1 MQGKQGERTL
11 APIQGFTLGVVGLA
25 AALMLAGCGTSGS
38 AGALDTNDAGPNS
51 VSGEASESATPAPDV
66 ESTEGQAERGSR
78 TYSAQQRDTR
88 VISAERIRVVNETIQ
103 RDAAAVG
110 LGTVHKIRVE
120 SEAPGVSVALLRVT
134 RNGSPQTLA
143 ATVSKVEGA
152 WFVAN
157 VETMPHAQDFQW

>member
-25 AALMLAGCGTSGS
+25 AALMLAGCGTTGS
-38 AGALDTNDAGPNS
+38 AGALDTNDAGPTS

-120 SEAPGVSVALLRVT
+120 SEAPNVSLVLLRVT
-134 RNGSPQTLA
+134 RNGSSQTLG
-143 ATVSKVEGA
+143 ATVIKSGGSWA
-152 WFVAN
+152 VAN
-157 VETMPHAQDFQW
+157 VDTMPDSQKFQW